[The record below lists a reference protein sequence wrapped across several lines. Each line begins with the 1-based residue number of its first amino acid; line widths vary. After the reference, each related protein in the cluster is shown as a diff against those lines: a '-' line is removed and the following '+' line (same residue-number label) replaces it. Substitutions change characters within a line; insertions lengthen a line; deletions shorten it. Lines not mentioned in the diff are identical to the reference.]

1 MFIDKSLEAAQDW
14 DTLDRYLKG
23 QGIRLDRE
31 VEIRQLASGVANLN
45 YVLSVDG
52 KMAVFRRP
60 PSGDLPVGAYDLA
73 RQHKVMS
80 RLGRLL
86 PTIPRSLAYCQDL
99 SVIGVPFLISE
110 FRKGIAISRELPE
123 RLRSIENIGGRLSK
137 LMVEALAQLHRISPE
152 EAGLSDLGRAEGF
165 ILRQARG
172 WRKRASRVMSEEQ
185 MKKVDALR
193 DWLLANLP
201 GDCAGSLIHLDF
213 KLDNVL
219 IDPDTLTV
227 QAIVDW
233 EMATIG
239 DPLYDLVMML
249 IPWGEPDDIPV
260 YARLCRSPCGAP
272 GWWSR
277 RRVLEAYLREIGK
290 NILDRDLKFYWLLA
304 LFRTF
309 VAFAQLQVLYAREFM
324 PNASTVDLLTL
335 VNTTLDHSLAL
346 TSRALDW

>member
-1 MFIDKSLEAAQDW
+1 MFIDKSLEAPQDW
-14 DTLDRYLKG
+14 DAIGRYLHG
-23 QGIRLDRE
+23 QGMRLDRE
-31 VEIRQLASGVANLN
+31 VEVRQFASGIANLN
-45 YVLSVDG
+45 YLLSVDG

-60 PSGDLPVGAYDLA
+60 PSGDLPPGAYDLA

-86 PTIPRSLAYCQDL
+86 PTTPLSLAYCEDP

-137 LMVEALAQLHRISPE
+137 LMVEALTQLHRISPE
-152 EAGLSDLGRAEGF
+152 EAGLSDLGRPEGF
-165 ILRQARG
+165 ILRQVHG
-172 WRKRASRVMSEEQ
+172 WHTRASRVMSEAQ

-193 DWLLANLP
+193 DWLLANP
-201 GDCAGSLIHLDF
+201 PADCPGSLIHLDF

-219 IDPDTLTV
+219 IDPETLTV

-233 EMATIG
+233 EIATIG

-249 IPWGEPDDIPV
+249 IAWGEPDDIPV
-260 YARLCRSPCGAP
+260 YARLCCSPCTAP

-277 RRVLEAYLREIGK
+277 RRVLEAYLREMGK
-290 NILDRDLKFYWLLA
+290 NISERDLKFYWLLA

-309 VAFAQLQVLYAREFM
+309 VAMAQLEALYARESM

-335 VNTTLDHSLAL
+335 IDTTLDHSLAL